1 MPEEWTGKLIGEM
14 HNAGISRA
22 EVAKELGVS
31 TAYVTMVL
39 NGIRTPEG
47 AEERLRAAFE
57 WFRETKFSCETKK
70 RPNLR

>member
-14 HNAGISRA
+14 HNAGVSRA
-22 EVAKELGVS
+22 EVARELGVS

-47 AEERLRAAFE
+47 AEEKLRAAFE
-57 WFRETKFSCETKK
+57 RVKGA
-70 RPNLR
+70 R

>member
-1 MPEEWTGKLIGEM
+1 MPEEWTGRLIGEM
-14 HNAGISRA
+14 HNADISRA

-47 AEERLRAAFE
+47 AE
-57 WFRETKFSCETKK
+57 
-70 RPNLR
+70 

>member
-1 MPEEWTGKLIGEM
+1 MPEEWTGELIGDM
-14 HNAGISRA
+14 HNAGVSRA

-47 AEERLRAAFE
+47 AEEKLRAAFE
-57 WFRETKFSCETKK
+57 RVKGA
-70 RPNLR
+70 R

>member
-1 MPEEWTGKLIGEM
+1 MPEEWTGRLIGEM
-14 HNAGISRA
+14 HKGDSSRA
-22 EVAKELGVS
+22 EVAEEVGVT

-57 WFRETKFSCETKK
+57 RVRSKK
-70 RPNLR
+70 E

>member
-14 HNAGISRA
+14 HNADISRA

-31 TAYVTMVL
+31 TAYVTMVM

-57 WFRETKFSCETKK
+57 RVRSKK
-70 RPNLR
+70 E